1 MKPRDGHTEA
11 YWEAHDK
18 ETYNCPR
25 CGRAKEKVRRFE
37 VHHKDTNPRNG
48 DMGNLVGLCLSC
60 HREEHSIV
68 PGKREGSWQE
78 RFFNEYKSDK
88 NPLKY
93 L

>member
-1 MKPRDGHTEA
+1 MKPRDGHTEK
-11 YWEAHDK
+11 YWEEHTK
-18 ETYNCPR
+18 EEYVCPR
-25 CGRAKEKVRRFE
+25 CDRGYEEVDEFQ
-37 VHHKDTNPRNG
+37 VHHKNKNPMDG
-48 DMGNLVGLCLSC
+48 SMSNLVGLCREC
-60 HREEHSIV
+60 HWEHHGIV